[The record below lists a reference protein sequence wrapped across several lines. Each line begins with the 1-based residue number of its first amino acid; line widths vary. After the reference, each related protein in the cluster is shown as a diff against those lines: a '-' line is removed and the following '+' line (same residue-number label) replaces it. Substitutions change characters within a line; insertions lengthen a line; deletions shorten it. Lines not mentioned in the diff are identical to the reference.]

1 MAEFKKISELEKAES
16 ITSTDLFII
25 ETLTG
30 TKAVTRATLRK
41 ETETI
46 TPADIGLGNVNN
58 TSDLDKPVSN
68 ATQEALDL
76 KANITDVAD
85 TYLSKTNA
93 SSIYETK
100 NNASG
105 TYLSK
110 VDALEYYVTKER
122 MTTDEYD
129 ALETENK
136 TLLGSINEVNAELTS
151 VQTNYATKENV
162 ANTYSTKEEL
172 TEVVNNVASTYTTK
186 EEFNTALSDIET
198 LLQGV

>member
-1 MAEFKKISELEKAES
+1 MAEFKKISELERAES

-30 TKAVTRATLRK
+30 TKAITRETLRK
-41 ETETI
+41 ETETL
-46 TPADIGLGNVNN
+46 TPEDIGLGEVDN
-58 TSDLDKPVSN
+58 TSDLDKPISN

-85 TYLSKTNA
+85 TYLTKTNA
-93 SSIYETK
+93 SSVYETK

-110 VDALEYYVTKER
+110 VDALEYYVTKEK
-122 MTTDEYD
+122 MTTDTYD
-129 ALETENK
+129 ILETDNK

-151 VQTNYATKENV
+151 VQTNYATKEDV
-162 ANTYSTKEEL
+162 TATYSTKEEL
-172 TEVVNNVASTYTTK
+172 AEVVDNVATTYATK

>member
-1 MAEFKKISELEKAES
+1 MAEFKKISELERAES

-41 ETETI
+41 DTESI
-46 TPADIGLGNVNN
+46 TPADIGLGEVDN
-58 TSDLDKPVSN
+58 TSDLDKPISN

-76 KANITDVAD
+76 KANTTEVAD
-85 TYLSKTNA
+85 TYLTKTNA
-93 SSIYETK
+93 TAIYETK

-122 MTTDEYD
+122 MTTDTYD

-151 VQTNYATKENV
+151 VQTNYATKEQV
-162 ANTYSTKEEL
+162 ATTYSTKEEL
-172 TEVVNNVASTYTTK
+172 TEVVDNVASTYATK
-186 EEFNTALSDIET
+186 EEFETALSDIET

>member
-1 MAEFKKISELEKAES
+1 MAEFKKISELERAES

-30 TKAVTRATLRK
+30 TKAITRETLRK
-41 ETETI
+41 ETETL
-46 TPADIGLGNVNN
+46 TPEDIGLGEVDN
-58 TSDLDKPVSN
+58 TSDLDKPISN

-76 KANITDVAD
+76 KANIADVAD
-85 TYLSKTNA
+85 TYLTKTNA
-93 SSIYETK
+93 SSVYETK

-110 VDALEYYVTKER
+110 VDALEYYVTKEK
-122 MTTDEYD
+122 MTTDTYD

-172 TEVVNNVASTYTTK
+172 AEVVDNVATTYATK
-186 EEFNTALSDIET
+186 EEFNTALNDIET

>member
-1 MAEFKKISELEKAES
+1 MAEFKKISELERAES

-41 ETETI
+41 ETESI
-46 TPADIGLGNVNN
+46 TPADIGLGNVDN
-58 TSDLDKPVSN
+58 TSDLDKPIST

-76 KANITDVAD
+76 KANMSDIAD
-85 TYLSKTNA
+85 TYLTKTNA

-122 MTTDEYD
+122 MTTDEYEE
-129 ALETENK
+129 LETENK
-136 TLLGSINEVNAELTS
+136 TLLGSINEINTELTS
-151 VQTNYATKENV
+151 VQVNYATKENV
-162 ANTYSTKEEL
+162 SNTYSTKEEL
-172 TEVVNNVASTYTTK
+172 TTAIGDIASTYTTK

>member
-1 MAEFKKISELEKAES
+1 MAEFKKISELERAES

-41 ETETI
+41 ETESI
-46 TPADIGLGNVNN
+46 TPADIGLGEVDN
-58 TSDLDKPVSN
+58 TSDLDKPISN
-68 ATQEALDL
+68 ATQEVLDL
-76 KANITDVAD
+76 KANTTDVAD

-93 SSIYETK
+93 SLIYETK

-122 MTTDEYD
+122 MTTDEYEV
-129 ALETENK
+129 LETEDK

-162 ANTYSTKEEL
+162 ASTYSTKDEL
-172 TEVVNNVASTYTTK
+172 TEVVNNVATTYTTK

>member
-1 MAEFKKISELEKAES
+1 MAEFKKISELERAEN

-41 ETETI
+41 DTESI
-46 TPADIGLGNVNN
+46 TPADIGLGEVDN
-58 TSDLDKPVSN
+58 TSDLDKPISN

-76 KANITDVAD
+76 KANATEVAD
-85 TYLSKTNA
+85 TYLTKTNA
-93 SSIYETK
+93 TAIYETK

-110 VDALEYYVTKER
+110 VDALEYYVTKEK
-122 MTTDEYD
+122 MTTDTYD
-129 ALETENK
+129 ALETEDK
-136 TLLGSINEVNAELTS
+136 TLLGSINEVNSELTS
-151 VQTNYATKENV
+151 VQTNYATKEQV
-162 ANTYSTKEEL
+162 ATTYSTKEEL
-172 TEVVNNVASTYTTK
+172 IEVVDNVASTYATK
-186 EEFNTALSDIET
+186 EEFETALSDIET

>member
-1 MAEFKKISELEKAES
+1 M
-16 ITSTDLFII
+16 FII

-30 TKAVTRATLRK
+30 TKAITRETLRK
-41 ETETI
+41 ETETL
-46 TPADIGLGNVNN
+46 TPEDIGLGEVDN
-58 TSDLDKPVSN
+58 TSDLDKPISN

-85 TYLSKTNA
+85 TYLTKTNA
-93 SSIYETK
+93 SSVYETK

-110 VDALEYYVTKER
+110 VDALEYYVTKEK
-122 MTTDEYD
+122 MTTDTYD
-129 ALETENK
+129 ILETDNK

-162 ANTYSTKEEL
+162 ANTYATKEDVTATYSTKEEL
-172 TEVVNNVASTYTTK
+172 AEVVDNVATTYATK

>member
-1 MAEFKKISELEKAES
+1 MAEFKKISELERAES

-30 TKAVTRATLRK
+30 TKAITRETLRK
-41 ETETI
+41 ETETL
-46 TPADIGLGNVNN
+46 TPEDIGLGEVDN
-58 TSDLDKPVSN
+58 TSDLDKPISN

-76 KANITDVAD
+76 KANIADVAD
-85 TYLSKTNA
+85 TYLTKTNA
-93 SSIYETK
+93 SSVYETK

-122 MTTDEYD
+122 MTTDTYD
-129 ALETENK
+129 ALETDNK

-172 TEVVNNVASTYTTK
+172 AEVVDNVATTYATK

>member
-1 MAEFKKISELEKAES
+1 MAEFKKISELERAES
-16 ITSTDLFII
+16 ITSTDLFIV

-41 ETETI
+41 DTESI
-46 TPADIGLGNVNN
+46 TPADIGLGEVDN
-58 TSDLDKPVSN
+58 TSDLDKPISN

-76 KANITDVAD
+76 KANTTEVAD
-85 TYLSKTNA
+85 TYLTKTNA
-93 SSIYETK
+93 TAIYETK

-122 MTTDEYD
+122 MTTDTYD
-129 ALETENK
+129 ALETEDK
-136 TLLGSINEVNAELTS
+136 TLLGSINEVNSELTS
-151 VQTNYATKENV
+151 VQTNYATKEQV
-162 ANTYSTKEEL
+162 ATTYSTKEEL
-172 TEVVNNVASTYTTK
+172 IEVVDNVASTYTTK
-186 EEFNTALSDIET
+186 EEFETALSDIET